1 MRDSE
6 NRYIQKDMQN
16 RVLQTLRQ
24 AFARFCNSSIVS
36 ANQEVSA
43 GTSSPTVFFHPPYMI
58 ERQYRP
64 FTFKLQLPKIE
75 SVYTCKNRRSKR
87 KKGRRGIY
95 D

>member
-1 MRDSE
+1 MRDSK
-6 NRYIQKDMQN
+6 NRDIQKDMQN
-16 RVLQTLRQ
+16 RVLQTWRQ
-24 AFARFCNSSIVS
+24 AFARFRNSSNES

-43 GTSSPTVFFHPPYMI
+43 GTSSATVFFHPPYMI

-75 SVYTCKNRRSKR
+75 LVYTCKNRRSKR
-87 KKGRRGIY
+87 KKGRIGIY